1 MKQIRKQIAQ
11 LMVSMNRINCCY
23 SVCCQTF
30 NLKDSEFGLLYSL
43 ADGVPYSQKQICD
56 EWGIPRTTLNT
67 IIKDWKTRGLV
78 QLEPIPGKRREMN
91 IILTPSGQE
100 LADKV
105 LKKIFDMENAAM
117 EETIREFS
125 PEFIRALRSYE
136 TRLRAHCQ
144 RLFGTALT
152 VPFSPKE

>member
-23 SVCCQTF
+23 TVCCQTF

-67 IIKDWKTRGLV
+67 IIKDWKARGLV

-105 LKKIFDMENAAM
+105 LKKVFDMENAAM

-125 PEFIRALRSYE
+125 PDFILAVRYYE
-136 TRLRAHCQ
+136 ARLREHGEKIFGIAPPAHI
-144 RLFGTALT
+144 
-152 VPFSPKE
+152 SPKE

>member
-23 SVCCQTF
+23 SVCCQAF

-67 IIKDWKTRGLV
+67 IIKDWKARGLV

-105 LKKIFDMENAAM
+105 LKKVFDMENAAM

-125 PEFIRALRSYE
+125 PDFIRAVRYYE
-136 TRLRAHCQ
+136 ARLREHGEKI
-144 RLFGTALT
+144 FGIASPAP
-152 VPFSPKE
+152 VSPKE

>member
-23 SVCCQTF
+23 SVCCQAF

-67 IIKDWKTRGLV
+67 IIKEWKARGLV

-100 LADKV
+100 LVDKV
-105 LKKIFDMENAAM
+105 LKKVFDMENAAM

-125 PEFIRALRSYE
+125 PDFIRAVRYYE
-136 TRLRAHCQ
+136 ARLREHGEKI
-144 RLFGTALT
+144 FGIASPAP
-152 VPFSPKE
+152 VSPKE